1 MAMVLIDGTNLL
13 WAAKESSGD
22 QEITTEVQLCEYL
35 DRYFAQ
41 MGEDGGIVFDGAG
54 PTDKSVFDNV
64 MHMEIYFSG
73 FNKDADTVIEEKIL
87 AWTSP
92 RDLTVVSSDRR
103 LRVAATNHGGA
114 ALKSELFLDQVHKEL
129 SRQKRRR
136 QEPDEK
142 RSGLTEGETDK
153 WLDVFGL

>member
-1 MAMVLIDGTNLL
+1 MIFIDGTNLL
-13 WAAKESSGD
+13 WAVKESSYDG
-22 QEITTEVQLCEYL
+22 EIETEVQLCEYL

-41 MGEDGGIVFDGAG
+41 TGEEGGIVFDGAG
-54 PTDKSVFDNV
+54 PADKSVFDNV

-73 FNKDADTVIEEKIL
+73 FNKDADTVIEEKII
-87 AWTSP
+87 AWTAP

-103 LRVAATNHGGA
+103 LRIAATDRGAA
-114 ALKSELFLDQVHKEL
+114 ALKSELFWDQVRKEL
-129 SRQKRRR
+129 MRKKPRE

-142 RSGLTEGETDK
+142 RGGLTESETDK